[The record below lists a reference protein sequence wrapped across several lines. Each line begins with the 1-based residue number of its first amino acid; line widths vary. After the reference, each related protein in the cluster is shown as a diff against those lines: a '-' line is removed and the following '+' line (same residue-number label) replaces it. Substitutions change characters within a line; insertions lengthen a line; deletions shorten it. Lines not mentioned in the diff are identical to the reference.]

1 MKKYSVYLLLLVA
14 LILSACGSKG
24 DEVPEVLLTPPA
36 ISVNVTR
43 ENCPSME
50 LEAGMWVAWTNVDT
64 VSLPI
69 KIEFSDENGKGAGT
83 GLSVIEPGTT
93 FSTNFPES
101 GIFNVYCTDNT
112 DTHATI
118 TVK

>member
-1 MKKYSVYLLLLVA
+1 MKKRLVYLLSLSA

-24 DEVPEVLLTPPA
+24 DEIPEVLLTPPA

-43 ENCPSME
+43 ESCPSME

-64 VSLPI
+64 VPLPI
-69 KIEFSDENGKGAGT
+69 KIEYPYEKEKGAGT
-83 GLSVIEPGTT
+83 GLSVIDPGTT
-93 FSTNFPES
+93 FSTNFPDV
-101 GIFNVYCTDNT
+101 GVFRVYCTDT
-112 DTHATI
+112 DIYSTI

>member
-1 MKKYSVYLLLLVA
+1 MKKHLVYLLSLFA

-24 DEVPEVLLTPPA
+24 DEIPEVLLTPPA

-43 ENCPSME
+43 QSCPSME

-64 VSLPI
+64 VPLPI
-69 KIEFSDENGKGAGT
+69 KIEYPYEEGKGAGT
-83 GLSVIEPGTT
+83 GLSVIDPGTT
-93 FSTNFPES
+93 FSTNFPDA
-101 GIFNVYCTDNT
+101 GLFRVYCTDT
-112 DTHATI
+112 DIYSTI

>member
-1 MKKYSVYLLLLVA
+1 MKKYFVYLLFVVA
-14 LILSACGSKG
+14 LALSACSSKG
-24 DEVPEVLLTPPA
+24 DEVPEVFLTPPA

-64 VSLPI
+64 VPLPI
-69 KIEFSDENGKGAGT
+69 KIEYPYENEKGAGT
-83 GLSVIEPGTT
+83 GLSVIDPGTT
-93 FSTNFPES
+93 FSTNFPDA
-101 GIFNVYCTDNT
+101 GVFRVYCTDT
-112 DTHATI
+112 DIYSTI